1 MTDFNS
7 PSTAQQER
15 TAEPRRS
22 VREHVVIVGGGFAG
36 LSAARALKDAEVDVT
51 LIDKNLYNT
60 FQPLLYQVATATL
73 NPGDISYFL
82 RSARA
87 KQKNLRVVR
96 GEVTGVDAEGHR
108 IELADGRRM
117 RYHRLV
123 LAVGVTANFFGT
135 PGAEEHAFPLY
146 TRSQAIKLRDTLFG
160 RLETAAQSSSTGDVR
175 VVVIGAGPTGVETA
189 GALAEQRDKD
199 FPVIYPDIDRSR
211 MHVTL
216 VDMAPNVLMP
226 FSEGSRDYT
235 ASALRERGV
244 DLRLGLG
251 VKEVGP
257 DSVTLEDG
265 TELPSMITVW
275 AAGVTSYRRVGTW
288 GIPQGRGGR
297 IETDE
302 YLRVKGVEDIFAVG
316 DASVGDD
323 ALPQLAQPALQGG
336 KYVGKLIAAESRAKH
351 AHQPLPAHEP
361 FAYNDKGILA
371 TIGRNSAVA
380 EVEGIPNLTGFP
392 AMAIWTGVHLVTLLS
407 NRNRL
412 ASMVNLGS
420 RYLTWRGGHNVIVG
434 DTPPTA
440 LPPSEIKAQQ
450 AKAAEAKAGAGS
462 R

>member
-1 MTDFNS
+1 
-7 PSTAQQER
+7 
-15 TAEPRRS
+15 
-22 VREHVVIVGGGFAG
+22 
-36 LSAARALKDAEVDVT
+36 
-51 LIDKNLYNT
+51 
-60 FQPLLYQVATATL
+60 
-73 NPGDISYFL
+73 
-82 RSARA
+82 
-87 KQKNLRVVR
+87 
-96 GEVTGVDAEGHR
+96 
-108 IELADGRRM
+108 M
-117 RYHRLV
+117 RYHRLI

-160 RLETAAQSSSTGDVR
+160 RLETAAQSTSTGDVR

-211 MHVTL
+211 MHVL
-216 VDMAPNVLMP
+216 VP
-226 FSEGSRDYT
+226 FTEGSRDYA

-244 DLRLGLG
+244 DLRLGMG

-275 AAGVTSYRRVGTW
+275 AAGVTSYKRVGTW

-302 YLRVKGVEDIFAVG
+302 FLRVKGVEDVFAVG

-361 FAYNDKGILA
+361 FVYNDKGILA

-450 AKAAEAKAGAGS
+450 AKAAEAKAAAGS